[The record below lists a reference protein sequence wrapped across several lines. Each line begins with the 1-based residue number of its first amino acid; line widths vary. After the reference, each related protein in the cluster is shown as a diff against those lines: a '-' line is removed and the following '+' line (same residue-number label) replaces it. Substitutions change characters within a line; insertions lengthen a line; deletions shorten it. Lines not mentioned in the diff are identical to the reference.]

1 MSNQEWKILKDD
13 RIVNILDGSLTIGD
27 IVINGKKHQIKLKYL
42 SGPSICNLS
51 YDLGHPMNYTDEN
64 GNAMSRWV
72 YFDNLLDYAI
82 ESHKVSALLSTLF
95 SRKNASEALDTAC
108 ELQEESIDYLHL
120 IPIFQKKAINVVNN
134 VLGISGVKLC
144 FSRKTKKW
152 SLRKIDIYS
161 TTYSREKNNKIA
173 QLNKK
178 ETKHDGFYILPFTKE
193 PISIMHAIQ
202 DKLKAENIQFSLN
215 KSGDIFEKSR
225 GDDILKNIFSDI
237 KSADILVADVSE
249 KNPNVFYE
257 LGLAQAWNK
266 QVIIICSKKSLNDDY
281 SKKLPFD
288 ISTRMILFYGSTYDD
303 IKEISRKVTDKIK
316 ILLGIRDDA

>member
-1 MSNQEWKILKDD
+1 
-13 RIVNILDGSLTIGD
+13 
-27 IVINGKKHQIKLKYL
+27 
-42 SGPSICNLS
+42 
-51 YDLGHPMNYTDEN
+51 
-64 GNAMSRWV
+64 
-72 YFDNLLDYAI
+72 
-82 ESHKVSALLSTLF
+82 
-95 SRKNASEALDTAC
+95 
-108 ELQEESIDYLHL
+108 
-120 IPIFQKKAINVVNN
+120 
-134 VLGISGVKLC
+134 
-144 FSRKTKKW
+144 
-152 SLRKIDIYS
+152 
-161 TTYSREKNNKIA
+161 
-173 QLNKK
+173 
-178 ETKHDGFYILPFTKE
+178 
-193 PISIMHAIQ
+193 MHAIQ

-303 IKEISRKVTDKIK
+303 IKEISQKVTDKIK